1 VRIFAFV
8 AAQKADFPV
17 RTLCR
22 VCQVS
27 VSGFYA
33 YAARAAAGPG
43 PAAAARAVTAGHV
56 ARVHRESRQRYGSPR
71 VTAQLARE
79 GLVVNHKA
87 VEREMA
93 RQGLAGRCSRRKI
106 RTTRRDP
113 SQAPAADLVHREF
126 ARSRADELWIGD
138 ATCIA
143 ADEGWCYLATVVDAC
158 SRRLLGWSITDH
170 LRTELCLDA
179 LLAAVATRGGR
190 PHLAAGII
198 FHTDHGTQ
206 GGFNWS
212 SQHLVIMEV
221 FGGRTTRGDDRSQCG
236 AGGAATAVGCGSCVA
251 ASDAVT
257 GPAGALACGAAGVL
271 AADRLGRDDGRGR
284 GGHRCVVAG
293 RGAVVPARWRNAADQ
308 PGRARRPLPVVR

>member
-33 YAARAAAGPG
+33 WAARLAAGPG
-43 PAAAARAVTAGHV
+43 PAAAARQITAAHI
-56 ARVHRESRQRYGSPR
+56 ARVHAASRRRYGSPR

-79 GLVVNHKA
+79 GIVVNHKT

-93 RQGLAGRCSRRKI
+93 RAGLAGRCSRRKI

-113 SQAPAADLVHREF
+113 SRLPAADLVRRDF
-126 ARSRADELWIGD
+126 ARSRPDELWIGD
-138 ATCIA
+138 ATYIWT
-143 ADEGWCYLATVVDAC
+143 DEGWCYLATVVDAC

-179 LLAAVATRGGR
+179 LQAAVATRGGR
-190 PHLAAGII
+190 RHLAAGIV
-198 FHTDHGTQ
+198 FHSDHGTQ
-206 GGFNWS
+206 YTADAFRAACRSLGITQSMGTVGDSYDNAMAESFFSGFKREAIDGEHFATRADARKEIFTWLTWYNQTRLHS
-212 SQHLVIMEV
+212 SIGDCPPIEYEHHLAQQ
-221 FGGRTTRGDDRSQCG
+221 SL
-236 AGGAATAVGCGSCVA
+236 VA
-251 ASDAVT
+251 
-257 GPAGALACGAAGVL
+257 
-271 AADRLGRDDGRGR
+271 
-284 GGHRCVVAG
+284 
-293 RGAVVPARWRNAADQ
+293 
-308 PGRARRPLPVVR
+308 